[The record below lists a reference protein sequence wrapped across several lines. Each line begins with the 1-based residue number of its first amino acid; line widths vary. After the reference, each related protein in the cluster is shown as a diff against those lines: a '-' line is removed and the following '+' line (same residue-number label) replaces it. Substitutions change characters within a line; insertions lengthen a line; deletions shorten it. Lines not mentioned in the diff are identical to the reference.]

1 MSEVQTLTPIGQSF
15 LDALAERDFAR
26 MEKLFHPQVRFRGLV
41 PPGIREG
48 ATAAEARSWFQ
59 RWFGSTDVFTLIEVS
74 TDQVADRL
82 HIAYRAHVQSQ
93 QIWQEIA
100 QQVYCSV
107 EQEQI
112 TDLALLC
119 SGFRPLIEPPGEHLE
134 RKRFFDAGDQG
145 CADGPL
151 EHIAQLARSLRGEQ
165 TLEVRATN
173 PSVACDLPSWC
184 RMTGYIL
191 QQQSG
196 DRYVISHADRE
207 KE

>member
-1 MSEVQTLTPIGQSF
+1 
-15 LDALAERDFAR
+15 
-26 MEKLFHPQVRFRGLV
+26 
-41 PPGIREG
+41 
-48 ATAAEARSWFQ
+48 
-59 RWFGSTDVFTLIEVS
+59 
-74 TDQVADRL
+74 
-82 HIAYRAHVQSQ
+82 
-93 QIWQEIA
+93 
-100 QQVYCSV
+100 QVYCSV

-196 DRYVISHADRE
+196 DRY
-207 KE
+207 